1 MFIAHARTLR
11 LFALAL
17 LAAQGATQGACTPAA
32 QRADCEPVTGSGCGD
47 DERCVVDAAGD
58 PVCVSKAPTAKLDE
72 TCAARDACP
81 AGTGCVAVDGRAV
94 CRTFCNPLQPSGA
107 RSCRADGEARCV
119 GTVDAHP
126 EIGVCIRPCATP
138 GDVDAACAPAG
149 AASACWIPEG
159 LDFAVC
165 SGVAGALEVGE
176 DCSANARCAAGLL
189 CTPRG
194 EGATCRAVAPCE
206 VGDFE
211 VQFPGAPRYRVC
223 TPCQAIAGPQAG
235 EADDVRYLVC
245 KADDDTV
252 SGSARCLAEGGA
264 LVPRARS
271 GADTLAEAAL
281 AVIEGS
287 VLFSG
292 GCVVD
297 GEAADCATG
306 HAICRVR
313 TAR

>member
-1 MFIAHARTLR
+1 MFIVHARRSRTL
-11 LFALAL
+11 ALAL
-17 LAAQGATQGACTPAA
+17 LVAAVAHHAACTPAA
-32 QRADCEPVTGSGCGD
+32 QRADCEPVAGSGCGD
-47 DERCVVDAAGD
+47 DERCVVDAAGE
-58 PVCVSKAPTAKLDE
+58 PVCVSKPPIAKLDE
-72 TCAARDACP
+72 ACTARDACP

-107 RSCRADGEARCV
+107 LTCRDDAEARCV

-126 EIGVCIRPCATP
+126 EIGVCVRACATP
-138 GDVDAACAPAG
+138 GDVEAACAPAG
-149 AASACWIPEG
+149 AASACWIPPG

-165 SGVAGALEVGE
+165 SGVAGALEVGD
-176 DCSANARCAAGLL
+176 DCSANARCAVGLL

-211 VQFPGAPRYRVC
+211 VEFPGAPRHSVC

-245 KADDDTV
+245 KADDDAV

-264 LVPRARS
+264 LVPLARS
-271 GADTLAEAAL
+271 GAATLAEAAQ
-281 AVIEGS
+281 AVIEGG

-292 GCVVD
+292 GCFVD
-297 GEAADCATG
+297 GEASDCETG
-306 HAICRVR
+306 HAVCRVR